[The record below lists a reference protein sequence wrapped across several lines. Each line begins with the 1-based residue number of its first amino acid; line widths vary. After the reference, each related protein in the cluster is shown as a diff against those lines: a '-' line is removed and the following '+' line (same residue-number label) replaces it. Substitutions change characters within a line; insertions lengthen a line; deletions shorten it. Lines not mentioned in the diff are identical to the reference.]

1 MKYKFW
7 QIAVALLVASCGQAP
22 TTETPAPPPKYH
34 TPTNPG
40 AWESKAK
47 EHNVSVRYLSSDA
60 IEVTLPLQSSIQPR
74 HFIEAI
80 LLQDDREKEIA
91 VQLFKPSYVSA
102 KAEFKLPDSTKPY
115 YIVIKCNLH
124 DMWMFP
130 VPARQQ

>member
-1 MKYKFW
+1 MKQKFVPIT
-7 QIAVALLVASCGQAP
+7 IAVFAASCGQVPKTDAP
-22 TTETPAPPPKYH
+22 PPPPKYH

-47 EHNVSVRYLSSDA
+47 EHNVSVRYLSADT
-60 IEVTLPLQSSIQPR
+60 IEVTVPLQSSIQPR
-74 HFIEAI
+74 HYIEVI
-80 LLQDDREKEIA
+80 LLQDEKEKEIA
-91 VQLFKPSYVSA
+91 VQHFKPSYIPA
-102 KAEFKLPDSTKPY
+102 KAEFRLPDSTKPY